1 VRPTEEYLHLVEVDL
16 PTVGTVTVE
25 MQVVLVLQEMHQM
38 LLAVRELPEQMELLG
53 DQEIQE
59 LQDLLEI

>member
-1 VRPTEEYLHLVEVDL
+1 MVEVDL